1 MFFKIK
7 PLGSGTVIYAG
18 SKLDY
23 LGFVFI
29 NADMEEHPWYF
40 LVDKL
45 VHEVTH
51 QVLISIMLEEEV
63 VLNPDRERYKSPL
76 RTKGCTLWGYTMA
89 AFVIYRIVVVFHY
102 LLGHPIYPIVIAKG
116 SGTHF
121 QTVSSNS
128 MRPMRS

>member
-7 PLGSGTVIYAG
+7 PLGSGTVMYAG
-18 SKLDY
+18 IKIKY
-23 LGFVFI
+23 LVFLFM
-29 NADMEEHPWYF
+29 NADMKDHTWYF
-40 LVDKL
+40 LADKL
-45 VHEVTH
+45 VHEANH
-51 QVLISIMLEEEV
+51 QFLISIMLEEEV

-76 RTKGCTLWGYTMA
+76 RTKGCTLRGYTMA
-89 AFVIYRIVVVFHY
+89 AFVIYRIVLVFHY